1 MINCEIEL
9 DLSWS
14 KEGVISKIP
23 ITPRVVGNQ
32 NTNLPVP
39 AVAAIQTTN
48 AKLYVPVVTL
58 SINDDNQF
66 LENVKHGFK
75 RTVSKNKYR
84 FETTKQPKNKNSDN
98 LIDPTFRNINRL
110 FAHIFKNG
118 EHDPIRNS
126 FHEYYMSL
134 VEIK

>member
-1 MINCEIEL
+1 MLLINCEIEL

-58 SINDDNQF
+58 SINDD
-66 LENVKHGFK
+66 
-75 RTVSKNKYR
+75 
-84 FETTKQPKNKNSDN
+84 
-98 LIDPTFRNINRL
+98 I
-110 FAHIFKNG
+110 
-118 EHDPIRNS
+118 S
-126 FHEYYMSL
+126 F
-134 VEIK
+134 